1 MGEDPADSPKLLRCW
16 GTPMFCV
23 TFYLFSLYA
32 YKFSDG
38 YGTDIYIYIVFK
50 AFVRPH
56 LEKRYHNRVKRVKDY
71 LETIKDFDELIF
83 PQSLFL
89 HFLGPEP
96 SNHVRKNVE
105 TKKSKFTRIV
115 IYSSKFNI
123 LVLNFYYYYYYLRN
137 EDHI

>member
-1 MGEDPADSPKLLRCW
+1 MGEDLDDSPKLLCCW
-16 GTPMFCV
+16 GTPMFCAS
-23 TFYLFSLYA
+23 FYLFSLYA

-38 YGTDIYIYIVFK
+38 YGTDIYIVFE

-123 LVLNFYYYYYYLRN
+123 LVLNFYYYYYYYLRN

>member
-1 MGEDPADSPKLLRCW
+1 MDMVLI
-16 GTPMFCV
+16 
-23 TFYLFSLYA
+23 YIY
-32 YKFSDG
+32 
-38 YGTDIYIYIVFK
+38 IYIYIVFE

-123 LVLNFYYYYYYLRN
+123 LVLNFYYYYYYYLRN